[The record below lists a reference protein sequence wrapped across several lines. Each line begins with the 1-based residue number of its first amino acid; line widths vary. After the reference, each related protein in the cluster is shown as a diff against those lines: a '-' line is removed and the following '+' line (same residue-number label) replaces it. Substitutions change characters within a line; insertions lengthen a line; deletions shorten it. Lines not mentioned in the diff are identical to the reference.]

1 MKSIKHLFSL
11 IPFFISI
18 LIAGE
23 KVYIPY
29 FFQEK
34 RTFKLEGQMIYTVA
48 IINNGDVITGTDYGV
63 AIYPHISK
71 DWITIS
77 LEDNPVILVASNG
90 RKIAALSGDIK
101 NNLISNAKIYLIQNN
116 KVEKVISLPKD
127 VIIHT
132 QKCDMICA
140 EQIYLGTGEGLY
152 SIQTGPGK
160 NTRII

>member
-18 LIAGE
+18 MIAGE
-23 KVYIPY
+23 KVYIPS

-34 RTFKLEGQMIYTVA
+34 RTYKLEGQMIYAVT
-48 IINNGDVITGTDYGV
+48 IINNGDVITGTNNGV

-77 LEDNPVILVASNG
+77 LGDNPVILVASNG

-101 NNLISNAKIYLIQNN
+101 NNLVSNGKIYLIQNN
-116 KVEKVISLPKD
+116 KVEK
-127 VIIHT
+127 
-132 QKCDMICA
+132 
-140 EQIYLGTGEGLY
+140 
-152 SIQTGPGK
+152 
-160 NTRII
+160 